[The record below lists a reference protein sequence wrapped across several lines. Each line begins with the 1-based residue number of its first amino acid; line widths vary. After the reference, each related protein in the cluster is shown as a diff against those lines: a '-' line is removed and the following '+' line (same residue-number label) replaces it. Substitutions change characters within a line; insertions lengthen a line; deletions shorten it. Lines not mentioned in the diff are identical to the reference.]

1 MFDFVALRL
10 QYLHE
15 GSASCGLQNQSKWL
29 AHVYT
34 QPKTS
39 SLGHG
44 HWAAGVSMTVILPLF
59 FPSCTGK
66 AQKQPRCSHTCGV
79 Q

>member
-1 MFDFVALRL
+1 MKAARAV
-10 QYLHE
+10 
-15 GSASCGLQNQSKWL
+15 GLQNQSKWL

-44 HWAAGVSMTVILPLF
+44 RWAAGVSNDSDIATILPVMHWES
-59 FPSCTGK
+59 PEAATVH
-66 AQKQPRCSHTCGV
+66 SHTCGV